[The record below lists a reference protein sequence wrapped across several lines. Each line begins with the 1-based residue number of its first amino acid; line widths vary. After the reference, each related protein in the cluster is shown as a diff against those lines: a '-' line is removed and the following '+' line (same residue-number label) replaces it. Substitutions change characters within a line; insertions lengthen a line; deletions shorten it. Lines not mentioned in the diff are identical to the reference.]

1 MSNGGDFHHYKGQA
15 LSRSE
20 KIERQVVQILLDS
33 KLPESERESSVVWEL
48 KHSSGCVQVGRILA
62 QKRNLDVEI
71 AETACVLHDVY
82 VIIEGKYADHA
93 KKGAVLA
100 KQVLKESGEFDD
112 NEID

>member
-1 MSNGGDFHHYKGQA
+1 MSGDADFHHYNGQT

-20 KIERQVVQILLDS
+20 KIERQVVQAVLES

-93 KKGAVLA
+93 KKGAVIA
-100 KQVLKESGEFDD
+100 KQLLQESGE
-112 NEID
+112 